1 MDAVQMIR
9 AMARN
14 NAFSNHRLGAALAR
28 LSQEDFAA
36 PRTSFFPSLRETA
49 NHILEVDLYY
59 LDALAEGGRGT
70 GIFDAFVPHED
81 PAGYVA
87 AQAEA
92 DRTLVAFCD
101 ALDTAALAREV
112 ATDRG
117 ERGPVIE
124 RTDALLLHLFQ
135 HQIHHRGQL
144 HAMLAGTDVA
154 PPQLDEYFL
163 RYDREARAGDMA
175 ELGFDQPTV

>member
-1 MDAVQMIR
+1 MDAVEMIR
-9 AMARN
+9 ATARN
-14 NAFSNHRLGAALAR
+14 NAFSNRRLGAALRR
-28 LSQEDFAA
+28 LGPADFAA

-59 LDALAEGGRGT
+59 LDALTEGGHGT
-70 GIFDAFVPHED
+70 AIFDAFVPHDD

-101 ALDTAALAREV
+101 SLAPAALPREV

-117 ERGPVIE
+117 DRGTVIE

-144 HAMLAGTDVA
+144 HAMLAGTAVP

-163 RYDREARAGDMA
+163 RYDREAREGDMA
-175 ELGFDQPTV
+175 ALGFDEPTV